1 MNGSPVRRWLVG
13 IAVICL
19 LLLAAFGA
27 GLYAGEQGWTTP
39 TVPPWPEMARDVG
52 E

>member
-1 MNGSPVRRWLVG
+1 MNGTSARRWLVG
-13 IAVICL
+13 IAVVCL

-27 GLYAGEQGWTTP
+27 GLYAGGHGWTTP
-39 TVPPWPEMARDVG
+39 TVPPWPETIRNVG

>member
-1 MNGSPVRRWLVG
+1 MSGPSLRRWLLG
-13 IAVICL
+13 IAVVCL

-27 GLYAGEQGWTTP
+27 GLYAGERGWTTP
-39 TVPPWPEMARDVG
+39 TVPPWPETVRDVG

>member
-1 MNGSPVRRWLVG
+1 MNGSPVRRWLAG
-13 IAVICL
+13 IALVCL

-39 TVPPWPEMARDVG
+39 TVPPWPEMVRDFG

>member
-1 MNGSPVRRWLVG
+1 MSGLSMRRWLVG
-13 IAVICL
+13 IAVLCL

-27 GLYAGEQGWTTP
+27 GIYAGEQGWTTP
-39 TVPPWPEMARDVG
+39 TVPPWPEIVRNVG